1 MSASPP
7 KPRTRT
13 KPARKPSQERAVAT
27 VDAILEAAARILE
40 REGLGPGFGTNRIA
54 REAGVSI
61 GSLYEYFDG
70 REAIVR
76 ALCDRHIAN
85 VRALIDT
92 MFDQLAEAS
101 LEHAVE
107 VFIDSLFALHES
119 RPELQRTLHLDLS
132 PRLGLRSMIDSDRYV
147 ETRLVEWLGRLY
159 PSADREELSAR
170 AFVVVRA
177 ARGVTIHSF
186 AEGLS
191 PEARARVRASVKQ
204 LTRQTLGG

>member
-1 MSASPP
+1 
-7 KPRTRT
+7 
-13 KPARKPSQERAVAT
+13 

-40 REGLGPGFGTNRIA
+40 REGLGVRFGTNRIA

-76 ALCDRHIAN
+76 ALCDRHVAN
-85 VRALIDT
+85 VHALIDT
-92 MFDQLAEAS
+92 MFDQLAEAP
-101 LEHAVE
+101 LDHAVE
-107 VFIDSLFALHES
+107 VFIDSLFALHEG
-119 RPELQRTLHLDLS
+119 RPALQQTLHLDFS
-132 PRLGLRSMIDSDRYV
+132 QRFGLRPMIDSDQYV
-147 ETRLVEWLGRLY
+147 EAKLVDWLSRLY
-159 PSADREELSAR
+159 PTVDRDELSAR

-191 PEARARVRASVKQ
+191 PAARARVRASVKQ
-204 LTRQTLGG
+204 LTRRTLAG